1 MSDAAETLE
10 ELAAELSD
18 GRTTSVK
25 LVERSLERVARLDGR
40 LNSFVAIDKEGA
52 IAAAKE
58 SDARRERGDA
68 KSRLDGVPI
77 SVKDSIHV
85 AGLPTTWG
93 SRALAGFK
101 PAKDELP
108 VARLRGAGLIVLGK
122 TNVPEFTLEGYTRN
136 ELFGVTRN
144 PWNLDLTPGG
154 STGGGAASVAA
165 GLVPAAIGTDGGG
178 SIRRPASHTGLVGF
192 KPSIGRWPRID
203 GLPAILTDLET
214 LGTLTRTVADALLL
228 DAAMKGPDARDR
240 RSLYA
245 PAPPWPNKRL
255 RILYVAQ
262 FGSAPVDPEVDA
274 HVAAFASLLAGDGHE
289 VHESEVFFD
298 LDDAAR
304 IWHVVSR
311 AGLAWL
317 LRENPAYEDQAG
329 ASARAMAAD
338 GRKITGADYLGALER
353 VSAMRRLCAELFE
366 RVDLVLTPTAAALPW
381 PAETPYPDRIA
392 GRPAGPRDH
401 AIFTGWVNISGV
413 PAISVPVGVSES
425 GLPIGAQ
432 LVAGFGADDCLLAF
446 AREISRQAPPPP
458 LPRLE
463 G

>member
-1 MSDAAETLE
+1 MMSDAAETLE
-10 ELAAELSD
+10 ELAAELAQ
-18 GRTTSVK
+18 GRMTSAR

-58 SDARRERGDA
+58 SDARRERGEA
-68 KSRLDGVPI
+68 KSRLDGIPI
-77 SVKDSIHV
+77 SVKDNIHV
-85 AGLPTTWG
+85 ARLPSTWG
-93 SRALAGFK
+93 SRALASFK
-101 PAKDELP
+101 PTIDELP
-108 VARLRGAGLIVLGK
+108 VARLRGAGAIVLGK

-144 PWNLDLTPGG
+144 PWNANLTPGG

-165 GLVPAAIGTDGGG
+165 GFVPAAVGTDGGG

-203 GLPAILTDLET
+203 GFPAILTDFET
-214 LGTLTRTVADALLL
+214 AGTLTRTAADVALLDALLR
-228 DAAMKGPDARDR
+228 GPDPRDR

-245 PAPPWPNKRL
+245 SAPPWPNNRRL
-255 RILYVAQ
+255 RILRVAR
-262 FGSAPVDPEVDA
+262 FGSAPVDPEVEA
-274 HVAAFASLLAGDGHE
+274 HVAEFASGLAGEGHE
-289 VHESEVFFD
+289 LSESEVFFD

-311 AGLAWL
+311 AGVAWL
-317 LRENPAYEDQAG
+317 MRENPAYEDQAG

-338 GRKITGADYLGALER
+338 GRKITGADYIGALER
-353 VSAMRRLCAELFE
+353 VSAFRRLCAELFE

-381 PAETPYPDRIA
+381 TAETPYPDRIA

-413 PAISVPVGVSES
+413 PAISLPIGVSES

-432 LVAGFGADDCLLAF
+432 LAAGFGADDSLLAF
-446 AREISRQAPPPP
+446 AQEISRVKPSPP
-458 LPRLE
+458 LPRL
-463 G
+463 